1 MKIDDDEPLVRIE
14 RGVCK
19 VMKICQRKQ
28 KLFNLKIDE
37 RDKFN
42 YLVCIHLK
50 LFWRNIIFINI
61 FPTLLTN
68 ASIKGSP
75 ITVTRGPGE
84 R

>member
-19 VMKICQRKQ
+19 VMKICQREQ

-50 LFWRNIIFINI
+50 LFWPNIVFINI
-61 FPTLLTN
+61 FPPFLLMLQ
-68 ASIKGSP
+68 
-75 ITVTRGPGE
+75 
-84 R
+84 